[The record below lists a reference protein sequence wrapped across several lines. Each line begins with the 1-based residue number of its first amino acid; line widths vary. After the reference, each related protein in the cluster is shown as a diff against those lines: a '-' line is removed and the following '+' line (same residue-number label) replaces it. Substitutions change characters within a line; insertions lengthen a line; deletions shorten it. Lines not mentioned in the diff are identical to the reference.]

1 MRPRQF
7 RFAYLWRSTT
17 LRLAALVFLLQVLAA
32 ASVLVGLG
40 AVMRQQSRAQA
51 VDVVETL
58 RDDLVATHVAGGQ
71 GALVE
76 AIRLRLSNE
85 VGRGVV
91 VALQDSAGRLIAG
104 NLQGVPNDA
113 RTLRAA
119 RLVEVQ
125 RRNHAAPEA
134 AFLLAAPLRHGGT
147 LLTGVVVESD
157 RQFLA
162 LLERA
167 SLGVLSLSLIL
178 AAIAAWV
185 ATRQIVYRLQA
196 TVATLE
202 GVGEGDLARRVPPDH
217 SGDAFARLGG
227 EVNRALARV
236 ESLNDQLKVAT
247 DALAHDLKSP
257 LTRMTTALD
266 RVSSRVDDADALS
279 AVESAQA
286 EGRRVMAII
295 DTALGISRAE
305 AGIGRSSFAATDLT
319 AMVDTLAEIYEP
331 LAEEEGRTIIVH
343 AVPGLTLP
351 VHRQLMDQVLGN
363 LIDNTMRYGAGTI
376 TVALEASESDVAL
389 SVADEGPGI
398 PSHLHAEAL
407 RRFGRLD
414 EARGGYGAGLGLAL
428 VAAVAHL
435 HGGVVELG
443 ENPASTSGQPGLKV
457 TLRLPRPAAGSV

>member
-1 MRPRQF
+1 MKF
-7 RFAYLWRSTT
+7 GAIWHSTT

-32 ASVLVGLG
+32 ACLLIGLG

-58 RDDLVATHVAGGQ
+58 KDDLVATHVAGGQ

-91 VALQDSAGRLIAG
+91 VALQDEAGRLIAG
-104 NLQGVPNDA
+104 NLQGVPADA
-113 RTLRAA
+113 RRLRTP
-119 RLVEVQ
+119 RLESVL

-167 SLGVLSLSLIL
+167 SLATLALSLVL

-185 ATRQIVYRLQA
+185 STRQIVHRLQA

-202 GVGEGDLARRVPPDH
+202 GVGEGDLARRVPPDD
-217 SGDAFARLGG
+217 SGDAFARLGE

-266 RVSSRVDDADALS
+266 RVSTWVEDADALS
-279 AVESAQA
+279 AVETAQS

-305 AGIGRSSFAATDLT
+305 AGIGRASFAPTDLT
-319 AMVDTLAEIYEP
+319 AMVETIAEIYEP
-331 LAEEEGRTIIVH
+331 LAEDEGRTIVVQ
-343 AVPGLTLP
+343 AAPGLTLP

-376 TVALEASESDVAL
+376 TIALELSGSDLAL

-398 PSHLHAEAL
+398 PPHLHAEAL

-435 HGGVVELG
+435 HGGTLELSD
-443 ENPASTSGQPGLKV
+443 NPASASGQPGLKV
-457 TLRLPRPAAGSV
+457 TLRLPRSGL

>member
-1 MRPRQF
+1 MKIG
-7 RFAYLWRSTT
+7 ALWQSTT
-17 LRLAALVFLLQVLAA
+17 LRLAALVFLLQVVAA
-32 ASVLVGLG
+32 ACLLIGLG

-58 RDDLVATHVAGGQ
+58 RDDLVATHIAGGEA
-71 GALVE
+71 ALVD

-85 VGRGVV
+85 VRHGVV
-91 VALQDSAGRLIAG
+91 VALQDSSGRLIVG
-104 NLQGVPNDA
+104 NLQRVPADA
-113 RTLRAA
+113 RTIRAP
-119 RLVEVQ
+119 RLVEVL

-134 AFLLAAPLRHGGT
+134 AFLLAAPMRQGVT

-167 SLGVLSLSLIL
+167 SLAALSLSLVL

-185 ATRQIVYRLQA
+185 ATRQIVHRLQA
-196 TVATLE
+196 TVATLA

-217 SGDAFARLGG
+217 SDDAFARLGG

-266 RVSSRVDDADALS
+266 RVSSRVEDAEALS
-279 AVESAQA
+279 AVETAQA

-305 AGIGRSSFAATDLT
+305 AGIGRSSFAPTDLT
-319 AMVDTLAEIYEP
+319 AMVETIAEIYEP
-331 LAEEEGRTIIVH
+331 LAEEEGRTLVVQ
-343 AVPGLTLP
+343 AAPGLTLP

-376 TVALEASESDVAL
+376 TVALVASDTDLAL

-398 PSHLHAEAL
+398 PAHLHPEAL

-435 HGGVVELG
+435 HGGVVELS
-443 ENPASTSGQPGLKV
+443 ENPASASGLPGLKV
-457 TLRLPRPAAGSV
+457 TLRLPRS

>member
-1 MRPRQF
+1 MNLST
-7 RFAYLWRSTT
+7 LWRSTT

-32 ASVLVGLG
+32 ALLLVGLG
-40 AVMRQQSRAQA
+40 AVIRQQSRAEA

-58 RDDLVATHVAGGQ
+58 SDDLLATEIAGGQ
-71 GALVE
+71 DALVK
-76 AIRLRLSNE
+76 AIRLRLANE

-91 VALQDSAGRLIAG
+91 LALQDKSGRLIAG
-104 NLQGVPNDA
+104 NLKGVPADA
-113 RTLRAA
+113 RSYRTA
-119 RLVEVQ
+119 RLVRVT
-125 RRNHAAPEA
+125 RPNHAAAEA
-134 AFLLAAPLRHGGT
+134 ALLLAVPLQHGGT
-147 LLTGVVVESD
+147 LLAGVVVEGD

-162 LLERA
+162 LLEHA
-167 SLGVLSLSLIL
+167 SLATLALSLLFAAL
-178 AAIAAWV
+178 AAWL
-185 ATRQIVYRLQA
+185 ATRQIIHRLQG
-196 TVATLE
+196 TVTTLA
-202 GVGEGDLARRVPPDH
+202 GVGEGDLARRVPPDD
-217 SGDAFARLGG
+217 SGDAFARLGE

-266 RVSSRVDDADALS
+266 RVSSRVDDPDALI
-279 AVESAQA
+279 AVEAAQA

-305 AGIGRSSFAATDLT
+305 AGIGRSSFTPVDLT
-319 AMVDTLAEIYEP
+319 AMVETIAEIYEP
-331 LAEEEGRTIIVH
+331 LAEEEGRRLLVD
-343 AVPGLTLP
+343 AARGLRLP

-376 TVALEASESDVAL
+376 TIALAATGADLVL

-398 PSHLHAEAL
+398 PDTLHAEAL

-428 VAAVAHL
+428 VQAVAHL
-435 HGGVVELG
+435 HGGVVELSR
-443 ENPASTSGQPGLKV
+443 NLASTTGQPGLIV
-457 TLRLPRPAAGSV
+457 TLRLPRAAAPGA

>member
-1 MRPRQF
+1 MST
-7 RFAYLWRSTT
+7 LWRSTT

-32 ASVLVGLG
+32 ALLLVGLG
-40 AVMRQQSRAQA
+40 AVIRQQSRTQA
-51 VDVVETL
+51 IDVVETL

-91 VALQDSAGRLIAG
+91 VALQDRDGRLIAG
-104 NLQGVPNDA
+104 NLRGVPADA
-113 RTLRAA
+113 RTYRAA
-119 RLVEVQ
+119 RLVEVL

-134 AFLLAAPLRHGGT
+134 AFLLAVPLKHGGT

-167 SLGVLSLSLIL
+167 SLATLALSLLF
-178 AAIAAWV
+178 AAIAAWL
-185 ATRQIVYRLQA
+185 ATRQIVHRLQG
-196 TVATLE
+196 TVRTLE
-202 GVGEGDLARRVPPDH
+202 GVGQGDLARRVPPDN
-217 SGDAFARLGG
+217 SGDAFARLGE

-236 ESLNDQLKVAT
+236 ESLNGQLKVAT

-257 LTRMTTALD
+257 LTRMATALD
-266 RVSSRVDDADALS
+266 RVTTRIDDPDALS
-279 AVESAQA
+279 AVEAAQA

-305 AGIGRSSFAATDLT
+305 AGIGRQSFATTDLT
-319 AMVDTLAEIYEP
+319 AMVETIAEIYEP
-331 LAEEEGRTIIVH
+331 LAEEEGRTLVVD
-343 AVPGLTLP
+343 AAPGLTLP

-376 TVALEASESDVAL
+376 TVALGLSGSDIAL

-398 PSHLHAEAL
+398 PPHLHAEAL

-428 VAAVAHL
+428 VEAVAHL
-435 HGGVVELG
+435 HGGTVELSD
-443 ENPASTSGQPGLKV
+443 NPASTSGQPGLKV
-457 TLRLPRPAAGSV
+457 TLRLPRQQAVTL